1 MKNILLIVVDTLRPD
16 HLGCYGY
23 KRSTSPVL
31 DRLAGR
37 GTRLDALWS
46 VSNFTAP
53 AFTSLFTGLHPHH
66 HGVFNFTSQ
75 AVSSPIWDLLGSVG
89 MRTGG
94 VVTFRFFQNLLR
106 HIWGPI
112 EAVTDTRGFDF
123 SKNLPLDVTASALA
137 WLSDQGKDQGPFC
150 LFVHYDGPHTPFRL
164 PDRFAAE
171 FDSVEPD
178 AVDPQV
184 RRLLLP
190 AAEKLDRRRNKT
202 SMFKFIKDVNWGR
215 RKLGPQTLQWI
226 IDKYD
231 AAVHYNDHAIGRLLD
246 GLGEQGLADDTIVAV
261 LSDHGDEF
269 LEHGGFSHGGI
280 HLYEEIIRTVGL
292 IFDPGNPGGGRH
304 LPQPVSQVELLPA
317 LLRMAGV
324 ENAPSTELGSLLEDG
339 SEPTSPVFCH
349 GKSKLAMRDGDHK
362 LIVPHP
368 NPSLSALTRGKM
380 WVNMFLQREL
390 RTEVFDLAQDPG
402 ESHNLS
408 ADKNLRRRLQ
418 NRLQAHLATPP
429 PGPLGG
435 DRLSAAERERIEQEM
450 KDLGYM

>member
-23 KRSTSPVL
+23 RRPTSPVL
-31 DRLAGR
+31 DRLAGM

-75 AVSSPIWDLLGSVG
+75 AVSSPIWDLVREAG

-94 VVTFRFFQNLLR
+94 VVTFRFFRNLLR

-123 SKNLPLDVTASALA
+123 SKNLPLDVTASSLEWLA
-137 WLSDQGKDQGPFC
+137 DQGKDKGPFC
-150 LFVHYDGPHTPFRL
+150 LFVHYDGPHSPFRL
-164 PDRFAAE
+164 PDRFAAG
-171 FDSVEPD
+171 FDSVAPE
-178 AVDPQV
+178 AVDLQV

-190 AAEKLDRRRNKT
+190 EAEKLDRRRNKT
-202 SMFKFIKDVNWGR
+202 SMFKFIKDVNRGR
-215 RKLGPQTLQWI
+215 RKLDPVTLQWI

-231 AAVHYNDHAIGRLLD
+231 AAVHYNDHAIGKLLD
-246 GLGEQGLADDTIVAV
+246 GLGELGLADDTIIAV

-280 HLYEEIIRTVGL
+280 HLYEEIVRTVGL
-292 IFDPGNPGGGRH
+292 IFDPGSPGHGRH
-304 LPQPVSQVELLPA
+304 LGQPVSQVEMLPA

-324 ENAPSTELGSLLEDG
+324 ENAPSTGLGSLLENG
-339 SEPTSPVFCH
+339 SAPVSPVFCH
-349 GKSKLAMRDGDHK
+349 GKSKLAMREGDHK
-362 LIVPHP
+362 LIVPLP
-368 NPSLSALTRGKM
+368 NPSLDVITRGKM
-380 WVNMFLQREL
+380 WINMFLQREL
-390 RTEVFDLAQDPG
+390 QTEIFDLARDPG
-402 ESHNLS
+402 ETRNLAS
-408 ADKNLRRRLQ
+408 DKALRRRMQ
-418 NRLQAHLATPP
+418 IRLRAHLAAPP

-435 DRLSAAERERIEQEM
+435 DNLSADERERIEQEM